1 MAEVEAKDIDPGP
14 QQTSDHVLALAAR
27 TDGCDD
33 FGPSE
38 RALMVRPLLGHGT
51 EPSFLQWLPVLGAHV
66 ITLCGDV

>member
-1 MAEVEAKDIDPGP
+1 
-14 QQTSDHVLALAAR
+14 VLALAAR

-51 EPSFLQWLPVLGAHV
+51 EPSFYNGCLFWERMS
-66 ITLCGDV
+66 